1 MRKQVKG
8 PVVRKK
14 IKSKKG
20 VTLTELV
27 ATIALLSILAGASV
41 AVIGVVMQSFQINTD
56 ITISR
61 QEITQAQNLIHHTA
75 EVAET
80 VAAANIS
87 DAAPFSLSEGDRRL
101 TVTDGKLVMAQYSG
115 GVWEDF
121 VPFEGLSSAEFKLRE
136 DSGGSFLL
144 SYKFKTEKAIS
155 YNGGVTLN
163 NVTTGIPFTVHF
175 ETGGTEAPLPGEGVC
190 CIYFQMPESN

>member
-1 MRKQVKG
+1 MI
-8 PVVRKK
+8 RKK
-14 IKSKKG
+14 LKSKKG

-41 AVIGVVMQSFQINTD
+41 AVIGVVMQSFQKNTD
-56 ITISR
+56 IALGR

-80 VAAANIS
+80 VAAADVREAS
-87 DAAPFSLSEGDRRL
+87 PFTLSEGDRRL
-101 TVTDGKLVMAQYSG
+101 TITDGKFVMAQYSG

-121 VPFEGLSSAEFKLRE
+121 LPFEGLSSAEFKLRE
-136 DSGGSFLL
+136 DPGGSFLL
-144 SYKFKTEKAIS
+144 SYNFKTEKALS
-155 YNGGVTLN
+155 YNGGVMLN

-175 ETGGTEAPLPGEGVC
+175 ETGGTEAPLPGEGVY

>member
-1 MRKQVKG
+1 MI
-8 PVVRKK
+8 RKK
-14 IKSKKG
+14 LKSKKG

-41 AVIGVVMQSFQINTD
+41 AVIGVVMQSFQKNTD
-56 ITISR
+56 IALGR

-80 VAAANIS
+80 VAAADVREAS
-87 DAAPFSLSEGDRRL
+87 PFTLSEGDRRL
-101 TVTDGKLVMAQYSG
+101 TITDGKLVMAQYSG

-121 VPFEGLSSAEFKLRE
+121 LPFEGLSSAEFKLRE
-136 DSGGSFLL
+136 DPGGSFLL
-144 SYKFKTEKAIS
+144 SYKFKTEKALS
-155 YNGGVTLN
+155 YNGGVMLN

-175 ETGGTEAPLPGEGVC
+175 ETGGTEAPLPGEGVY